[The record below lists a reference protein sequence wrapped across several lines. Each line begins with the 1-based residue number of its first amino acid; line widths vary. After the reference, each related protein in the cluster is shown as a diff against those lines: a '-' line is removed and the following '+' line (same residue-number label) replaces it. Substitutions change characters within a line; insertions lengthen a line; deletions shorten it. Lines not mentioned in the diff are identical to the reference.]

1 MSSACGELGEQS
13 RSAAPSLDFRHP
25 DCRCDRCSRVY
36 ANLPSIDTAAW
47 SAMSMDTSI
56 DPQLLDVC
64 KRRVGHE
71 ETIHPSISSKNKTK
85 IGPLG
90 DEQVVE
96 EAHHLFS

>member
-1 MSSACGELGEQS
+1 
-13 RSAAPSLDFRHP
+13 
-25 DCRCDRCSRVY
+25 
-36 ANLPSIDTAAW
+36 
-47 SAMSMDTSI
+47 MSMDTSI